1 MPLVSLSGVSAAFG
15 ERKLLDSVNLTVAT
29 RSRVALVGPNG
40 SGKTTLM
47 RIMAGQAAP
56 DSGSVVREKE
66 TRVSYVPQSTP
77 ATGMPRDTVG
87 GVSRGI
93 LAAAPAPD
101 SGSEAT
107 TLWEEAEKAF
117 VRGARLVEESAALEE
132 LLGALSPDSPDAEAL
147 LWKHHE
153 LQEKIESSGYHA
165 RREGMHRVLSGLGFS
180 ADDFSRPCTEFSA
193 GWQMRIA
200 LARAILEAPDILL
213 LDEPTNYLDIE
224 ARTWLEEFLSDYGG
238 GLLLVSHDRYFL
250 DVVVSSVAEIYMT
263 RVSVFSGNYSRYEEV
278 RSRELAALLE
288 RWRAQQEEISHIEAF
303 INRFRYN
310 ASKARLVQSRIT
322 ALEKMERIEV
332 PPIVKAIHFSFP
344 APPPSG
350 RLVLSAEGV
359 AKSYAGRPVF
369 AGVGFEVSRGDK
381 LVVVGVNG
389 AGKSTLLRLISG
401 REAPDA
407 GELRWGPRVVPAF
420 YSQENAD
427 SWTSEKQVIEE
438 LEAAAPT
445 SLVPELRTLLG
456 SFLFRGD
463 DVFKSVAV
471 LSGGERSRLALLLLL
486 LRPANLL
493 ILDEPT
499 NHLDIASKDVLLQAL
514 QDFPG
519 TVIFV
524 SHDRHFISHL
534 ATAVLEVKGGCARY
548 LPGDYEY
555 YLAKAGRGSDEQELL
570 QSRPAAPRPAT
581 VVQQE
586 RLEEKRLKSELR
598 TLEKEE
604 SLLMQRLEELETER
618 HGIEDSMARPEVY
631 ENGERMRDLRRE
643 HEENHRQHME
653 AMAKWEQLDGKSR
666 QAREK
671 MANLRTDTGSR

>member
-1 MPLVSLSGVSAAFG
+1 MPLVSLSGVSVAFG
-15 ERKLLDSVNLTVAT
+15 ERRLLDSVNLTVAA
-29 RSRVALVGPNG
+29 RSRLALVGPNG

-47 RIMAGQAAP
+47 RIMCGQAAP
-56 DSGSVVREKE
+56 DSGAVVLEKE
-66 TRVSYVPQSTP
+66 TRVSYVPQSA
-77 ATGMPRDTVG
+77 ATVP
-87 GVSRGI
+87 RGI
-93 LAAAPAPD
+93 STGAAAFH
-101 SGSEAT
+101 SGIGLAT
-107 TLWEEAEKAF
+107 LLEEAEKAF
-117 VRGARLVEESAALEE
+117 SRGAALVQESAELEE
-132 LLGALSPDSPDAEAL
+132 RLGRLSPDSPDAETL

-153 LQEKIESSGYHA
+153 LQEKIEASGYHA
-165 RREGMHRVLSGLGFS
+165 RREVMQRVLAGLGFS
-180 ADDFSRPCTEFSA
+180 VSDFSKPCAEFSA

-224 ARTWLEEFLSDYGG
+224 ARTWLEGFLSDYAG

-250 DVVVSSVAEIYMT
+250 DVVVNAVAEIYMS
-263 RVSVFSGNYSRYEEV
+263 RVSVFTGNYSRYEEM

-310 ASKARLVQSRIT
+310 ASKARLVQSRII
-322 ALEKMERIEV
+322 ALEKIERIEI
-332 PPIVKAIHFSFP
+332 PPIVKAIRFSFP
-344 APPPSG
+344 PPPPSG
-350 RLVLSAEGV
+350 RLVLAAEGL
-359 AKSYAGRPVF
+359 AKSYTDHPVF
-369 AGVGFEVSRGDK
+369 TGVGFDVSRGDK

-401 REAPDA
+401 KEEPGA
-407 GELRWGPRVVPAF
+407 GTLRWGTGVVPAF

-427 SWTSEKQVIEE
+427 AWTSERQVVDE
-438 LEAAAPT
+438 LESAAPT
-445 SLVPELRTLLG
+445 SLVPEVRSLLG

-471 LSGGERSRLALLLLL
+471 LSGGERSRLALLMLLL
-486 LRPANLL
+486 KPANLL

-514 QDFPG
+514 QDFAG

-534 ATAVLEVKGGCARY
+534 ATAVLEVKGGHARY

-555 YLAKAGRGSDEQELL
+555 YLGKAGGEVEVPETVRAE
-570 QSRPAAPRPAT
+570 SRPQSA
-581 VVQQE
+581 VQQE
-586 RLEEKRLKSELR
+586 RMEEKRLKSELR

-604 SLLMQRLEELETER
+604 AALLQGVEEMDAERLRIEE
-618 HGIEDSMARPEVY
+618 SMARPDVY
-631 ENGERMRDLRRE
+631 ANGERMKDLRRE
-643 HEENHRQHME
+643 HEDNRRRHAE
-653 AMAKWEQLDGKSR
+653 AMAAWELLDERSR
-666 QAREK
+666 QTREK
-671 MANLRTDTGSR
+671 IAGLRPDTVSR

>member
-1 MPLVSLSGVSAAFG
+1 MPLVSLSGISVAFG
-15 ERKLLDSVNLTVAT
+15 ERKLLDSVNLTVAA
-29 RSRVALVGPNG
+29 RSRMALVGPNG

-66 TRVSYVPQSTP
+66 TRVTYVPQS
-77 ATGMPRDTVG
+77 
-87 GVSRGI
+87 
-93 LAAAPAPD
+93 AAPDPEPGRAPV
-101 SGSEAT
+101 

-117 VRGARLVEESAALEE
+117 DRGARLVQESAELEE
-132 LLGALSPDSPDAEAL
+132 RLGALSPGSPDAEAL

-153 LQEKIESSGYHA
+153 VLERIEAIGYHS
-165 RREGMHRVLSGLGFS
+165 RRESMHRVLSGLGFS
-180 ADDFSRPCTEFSA
+180 ADEFTKACTEFSA

-224 ARTWLEEFLSDYGG
+224 ARTWLEEFLSDFAG

-250 DVVVSSVAEIYMT
+250 DVVVGAVAEIYMT
-263 RVSVFSGNYSRYEEV
+263 RVAVFSGNYSRYEEM
-278 RSRELAALLE
+278 RSRELAALME

-322 ALEKMERIEV
+322 ALRKMERVEV
-332 PPIVKAIHFSFP
+332 PPIVKAIRFAFP

-350 RLVLSAEGV
+350 RLVLSAEGL
-359 AKSYAGRPVF
+359 AKSYAGRAVF
-369 AGVGFEVSRGDK
+369 TGVKFEVSRGDK

-401 REAPDA
+401 RESPDS
-407 GELRWGPRVVPAF
+407 GVLRWGTRVVPAF

-427 SWTSEKQVIEE
+427 AWTSEKQVIEE

-445 SLVPELRTLLG
+445 SLVPEVRTLLG

-471 LSGGERSRLALLLLL
+471 LSGGERSRLAMLLLL

-514 QDFPG
+514 RDFPG

-534 ATAVLEVKGGCARY
+534 ATAVLEVKDGCARY

-555 YLAKAGRGSDEQELL
+555 YLAKAVHGP
-570 QSRPAAPRPAT
+570 PAREPIRTGPAEARPAT
-581 VVQQE
+581 AVQQE
-586 RLEEKRLKSELR
+586 RIEEKRLKSEIR
-598 TLEKEE
+598 ALEKEE
-604 SLLMQRLEELETER
+604 SLLMQRLESLEKER
-618 HGIEDSMARPEVY
+618 HGIEESMALPEVY
-631 ENGERMRDLRRE
+631 ANGEQMRELGR
-643 HEENHRQHME
+643 
-653 AMAKWEQLDGKSR
+653 
-666 QAREK
+666 
-671 MANLRTDTGSR
+671 

>member
-1 MPLVSLSGVSAAFG
+1 MPLVSLSGVSVAFG
-15 ERKLLDSVNLTVAT
+15 ERKLLDAVNLTVAP
-29 RSRVALVGPNG
+29 RSRMALVGPNG

-47 RIMAGQAAP
+47 RIMAGQSSP
-56 DSGSVVREKE
+56 DSGSVVLERE
-66 TRVSYVPQSTP
+66 TRVSYVPQSMT
-77 ATGMPRDTVG
+77 
-87 GVSRGI
+87 
-93 LAAAPAPD
+93 AAPAPD
-101 SGSEAT
+101 SRPAS
-107 TLWEEAEKAF
+107 LWEEAEKAF
-117 VRGARLVEESAALEE
+117 DRGARLVQESAALEE
-132 LLGALSPDSPDAEAL
+132 RLGALSSESPDAEAL

-153 LQEKIESSGYHA
+153 LQEKIEKSGYHA
-165 RREGMHRVLSGLGFS
+165 RREGMHRVLTGLGFAS
-180 ADDFSRPCTEFSA
+180 ADFSKSCTEFSA

-224 ARTWLEEFLSDYGG
+224 ARTWLEEFLSEFAG
-238 GLLLVSHDRYFL
+238 GLLLVSHDRYLL
-250 DVVVSSVAEIYMT
+250 DVVVSAVAEIYMT
-263 RVSVFSGNYSRYEEV
+263 RVSVFSGNYTRYEEM
-278 RSRELAALLE
+278 RSRELAALME
-288 RWRAQQEEISHIEAF
+288 RWRAQQEEISHVEAF

-332 PPIVKAIHFSFP
+332 PPIVKAIRFSFP
-344 APPPSG
+344 APPASG
-350 RLVLSAEGV
+350 RLVLTVEGC
-359 AKSYAGRPVF
+359 AKSYADHLVF

-389 AGKSTLLRLISG
+389 AGKSTLLRLLSG
-401 REAPDA
+401 RESPDA
-407 GELRWGPRVVPAF
+407 GSLRWGTGVVPAL

-427 SWTSEKQVIEE
+427 AWSSENQVIEE
-438 LEAAAPT
+438 LEGAAPT
-445 SLVPELRTLLG
+445 SLIPELRTLLG

-471 LSGGERSRLALLLLL
+471 LSGGERSRLAMLLLL

-499 NHLDIASKDVLLQAL
+499 NHLDIASKDVLLHAL

-555 YLAKAGRGSDEQELL
+555 YLAKTAAGADAKETPAAKAE
-570 QSRPAAPRPAT
+570 SRPATA
-581 VVQQE
+581 VQRE
-586 RLEEKRLKSELR
+586 RNEEKRLKSEIR
-598 TLEKEE
+598 SLEKEE
-604 SLLMQRLEELETER
+604 SLLMQHVETLESER
-618 HGIEDSMARPEVY
+618 HAIEESMARPEVY
-631 ENGERMRDLRRE
+631 ANGERMRGLRRD
-643 HEENHRQHME
+643 HDENHRRHAE
-653 AMAKWEQLDGKSR
+653 AMVQWEQLDGRTR

-671 MANLRTDTGSR
+671 MANLRTDTGTE

>member
-1 MPLVSLSGVSAAFG
+1 MSLVSLSGVSVAFG
-15 ERKLLDSVNLTVAT
+15 ERILLDSVNLTMAA
-29 RSRVALVGPNG
+29 RGRMALVGPNG

-47 RIMAGQAAP
+47 RIMAGLAQP
-56 DSGSVVREKE
+56 DSGSVVREKD
-66 TRVSYVPQSTP
+66 TRVSYVPQSS
-77 ATGMPRDTVG
+77 AA
-87 GVSRGI
+87 
-93 LAAAPAPD
+93 AAAPAG
-101 SGSEAT
+101 GSDVPAT

-117 VRGARLVEESAALEE
+117 ARGARLVQESVELEE
-132 LLGALSPDSPDAEAL
+132 RLGGLSPDSPGAETL

-153 LQEKIESSGYHA
+153 LQERIESSGYHG
-165 RREGMHRVLSGLGFS
+165 RKEGMHRVLTGLGFS
-180 ADDFSRPCTEFSA
+180 VDDFSRPCAEFSA

-224 ARTWLEEFLSDYGG
+224 ARTWLEEFLSAFGG

-250 DVVVSSVAEIYMT
+250 DVVVTAVAEIYMT
-263 RVSVFSGNYSRYEEV
+263 RVSVFSGNYSGYEEM
-278 RSRELAALLE
+278 RSRELAALMD
-288 RWRAQQEEISHIEAF
+288 RWRSQQEEISHIEAF

-310 ASKARLVQSRIT
+310 ASKARLVQSRII
-322 ALEKMERIEV
+322 ALQKIERIEI
-332 PPIVKAIHFSFP
+332 PPIVKAIRFSFP

-350 RLVLSAEGV
+350 RHVLAAEGL

-369 AGVGFEVSRGDK
+369 AGVGFDVSRGDK

-389 AGKSTLLRLISG
+389 AGKSTLLRLIAG
-401 REAPDA
+401 KEAPDGGA
-407 GELRWGPRVVPAF
+407 LKWGTGVIPAF

-427 SWTSEKQVIEE
+427 AWTSERQVIEE

-445 SLVPELRTLLG
+445 SLVPEVRSLLG

-463 DVFKSVAV
+463 DVFKSESV

-514 QDFPG
+514 GDFPG

-548 LPGDYEY
+548 VPGDYEY
-555 YLAKAGRGSDEQELL
+555 YLAKAGQGPDGQELPT
-570 QSRPAAPRPAT
+570 SRPAAPRPT
-581 VVQQE
+581 TIVQQE
-586 RLEEKRLKSELR
+586 RIQEKRLKSELR
-598 TLEKEE
+598 ALEREE
-604 SLLMQRLEELETER
+604 SLLMQRLEALELER
-618 HGIEDSMARPEVY
+618 HGIEDTMARPEFY
-631 ENGERMRDLRRE
+631 ANGERMKELGRQ
-643 HEENHRQHME
+643 HEENHRRHAE
-653 AMAKWEQLDGKSR
+653 AMAKWEQLDGQCR
-666 QAREK
+666 RAREK
-671 MANLRTDTGSR
+671 MAKLRTEAESR

>member
-1 MPLVSLSGVSAAFG
+1 MPLVSLSGVSVSFG
-15 ERKLLDSVNLTVAT
+15 ERKLLDFVNLSVAM
-29 RSRVALVGPNG
+29 RSRMALVGPNG

-47 RIMAGQAAP
+47 RIVAGQAAP
-56 DSGSVVREKE
+56 DSGTVVLEKE
-66 TRVSYVPQSTP
+66 TRFSYVPQSTP
-77 ATGMPRDTVG
+77 
-87 GVSRGI
+87 
-93 LAAAPAPD
+93 PAPVGD
-101 SGSEAT
+101 PGSST
-107 TLWEEAEKAF
+107 TSLWEEAEKAF
-117 VRGARLVEESAALEE
+117 VRGARLAQESAALEE
-132 LLGALSPDSPDAEAL
+132 RLGALSPDSPDAESL

-153 LQEKIESSGYHA
+153 LQEKIEASGYHA
-165 RREGMHRVLSGLGFS
+165 RKEGMHRVLSGLGFS
-180 ADDFSRPCTEFSA
+180 SADFSKPCTEFSA

-213 LDEPTNYLDIE
+213 LDEPTNYLDLE
-224 ARTWLEEFLSDYGG
+224 ARTWLEEFLSDFAG

-250 DVVVSSVAEIYMT
+250 DVVVSAVAEIYMT
-263 RVSVFSGNYSRYEEV
+263 RVSVFSGNYSRYEEM
-278 RSRELAALLE
+278 RSRELAALME

-322 ALEKMERIEV
+322 ALGKIERIEV
-332 PPIVKAIHFSFP
+332 PPIVKAIRFSFP

-350 RLVLSAEGV
+350 RLVLSTEGL
-359 AKSYAGRPVF
+359 AKSYSGRPVF

-401 REAPDA
+401 KEAPDA
-407 GELRWGPRVVPAF
+407 GTLRWGTGVVPAF

-427 SWTSEKQVIEE
+427 AWTSEKQVVEE
-438 LEAAAPT
+438 LESAAPT
-445 SLVPELRTLLG
+445 SLVPEVRTLLG

-514 QDFPG
+514 RDFPG

-534 ATAVLEVKGGCARY
+534 ATAVLEVKGGYARY

-555 YLAKAGRGSDEQELL
+555 YLGKAAKAADADAASAHAPVEQ
-570 QSRPAAPRPAT
+570 RAASA
-581 VVQQE
+581 VQKE
-586 RLEEKRLKSELR
+586 RVEEKRLKSELR
-598 TLEKEE
+598 ALEKEE

-618 HGIEDSMARPEVY
+618 LSIEESMSRPEVY
-631 ENGERMRDLRRE
+631 ANGERMKELRGE
-643 HEENHRQHME
+643 HEKNHGRHTE
-653 AMAKWEQLDGKSR
+653 AMEKWEELDGRTR

-671 MANLRTDTGSR
+671 MANLRTDAGTH

>member
-1 MPLVSLSGVSAAFG
+1 MPLVSLTGVSVAFG
-15 ERKLLDSVNLTVAT
+15 ERRLLDSVNLTVAAG
-29 RSRVALVGPNG
+29 SRMALVGPNG

-47 RIMAGQAAP
+47 RIMAGQAGP
-56 DSGSVVREKE
+56 DSGSVVLEKE
-66 TRVSYVPQSTP
+66 TRVSYVPQSV
-77 ATGMPRDTVG
+77 AASVVVDESPRT
-87 GVSRGI
+87 S
-93 LAAAPAPD
+93 
-101 SGSEAT
+101 
-107 TLWEEAEKAF
+107 LWEEAEKAF
-117 VRGARLVEESAALEE
+117 HRGARLVQESAALEE
-132 LLGALSPDSPDAEAL
+132 RLGALSPESPDAQAL

-153 LQEKIESSGYHA
+153 LQEKIEASGYHA
-165 RREGMHRVLSGLGFS
+165 REEGMHRVLTGLGFS
-180 ADDFSRPCTEFSA
+180 TGDFSKACTDFSA

-224 ARTWLEEFLSDYGG
+224 ARTWLEEFLADFPG

-250 DVVVSSVAEIYMT
+250 DVVVRAVAEIYMT
-263 RVSVFSGNYSRYEEV
+263 RVSVFSGNYTGYEEM
-278 RSRELAALLE
+278 RSRELEALLE
-288 RWRAQQEEISHIEAF
+288 RWRAQQEEISHVEAF

-322 ALEKMERIEV
+322 ALAKIERIEV

-350 RLVLSAEGV
+350 RLVLSAEGL

-369 AGVGFEVSRGDK
+369 SGVGFEVSRGDK

-389 AGKSTLLRLISG
+389 AGKSTLLRLLSG
-401 REAPDA
+401 KESPDT
-407 GELRWGPRVVPAF
+407 GSLRWGTGVVPAF

-427 SWTSEKQVIEE
+427 AWTSDRQVIEE
-438 LEAAAPT
+438 LESAAPT
-445 SLVPELRTLLG
+445 PLIPELRTLLG

-471 LSGGERSRLALLLLL
+471 LSGGERSRLAMLLLLL
-486 LRPANLL
+486 KPANLL

-499 NHLDIASKDVLLQAL
+499 NHLDIASKDVLLDAL
-514 QDFPG
+514 SNFPG

-555 YLAKAGRGSDEQELL
+555 YLGKAAQGVGEQA
-570 QSRPAAPRPAT
+570 SAGPGPAEARQAT
-581 VVQQE
+581 AVQLE
-586 RLEEKRLKSELR
+586 RIEGKRLKGELR

-604 SLLMQRLEELETER
+604 ALLMQRLEELENER
-618 HGIEDSMARPEVY
+618 HAIEESMARPEIY
-631 ENGERMRDLRRE
+631 ANGERMKELRRE
-643 HEENHRQHME
+643 HDENHRQHAE
-653 AMAKWEQLDGKSR
+653 AMEQWENVEGRFRL
-666 QAREK
+666 AREK
-671 MANLRTDTGSR
+671 MAGLRPDPASR